1 MILHR
6 TLLILII
13 ALYVAS
19 LFVDRNSGWHLAIG
33 LALLASYVYLT
44 VVATQLLDE
53 LGIEFTPI
61 PLWALYIFSPLG
73 PFISIW
79 LDRKA
84 REALDD
90 SGGRAGFTRLT
101 RP

>member
-6 TLLILII
+6 TLLILMI

-19 LFVDRNSGWHLAIG
+19 LFVEGGWHVAIG

-44 VVATQLLDE
+44 IVATQLVDE

-84 REALDD
+84 REALDN
-90 SGGRAGFTRLT
+90 SGGRVGFTRLT